1 VGTFDKRELGR
12 RNSLHRF
19 LKCPHK
25 RNLWGGG
32 GANALPPQY
41 FLYLRIVFLATN
53 LKTGKQKKRG
63 ESGEKRCMHIKDWFP
78 LFLT

>member
-12 RNSLHRF
+12 RNSLRRF

-25 RNLWGGG
+25 CKLGG
-32 GANALPPQY
+32 GANVPPPQIF
-41 FLYLRIVFLATN
+41 FLPKNSCLATDF
-53 LKTGKQKKRG
+53 KEGKQKRGG
-63 ESGEKRCMHIKDWFP
+63 ESGGKEVYAFKNWSP